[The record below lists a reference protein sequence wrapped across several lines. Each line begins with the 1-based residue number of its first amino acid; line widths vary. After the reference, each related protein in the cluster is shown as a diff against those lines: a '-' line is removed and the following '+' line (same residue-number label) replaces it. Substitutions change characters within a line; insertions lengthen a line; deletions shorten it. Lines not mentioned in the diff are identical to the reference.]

1 MRKGLIFKKGIIIV
15 LAAAVVTSAAPV
27 MGVSGWGV
35 MNAKA
40 EETTTEKIPEY
51 LLMGSTR
58 LIDNGE
64 FQDDGVSGNDDTIY
78 QGTNWYY
85 DITRNQ
91 LVLENASISGNIT
104 IQNGDLSIMLSGT
117 NTMRSDMVIQ
127 SILTESGIVPTLEI
141 NGNNHN
147 GSLSCGSIS
156 VADLGLNNN
165 NLKIIGATLETS
177 PIECS
182 GSLTIE
188 NSHVVANEEDHSNV
202 INGDKINIVDSYVE
216 AKATTERYEGEVIRS
231 NQQINVSGSQIVVSR
246 ALACQE
252 PVLSDCDFSNSVIT
266 KQWNDIETGDD
277 VTKTYVYGKA
287 ALKEDLTIASGESIE
302 FDSSASIA
310 NLDKLIVKD
319 GATILIDGAE
329 HKHNTNGNIT
339 YIWQDDKE
347 HTKGVACK
355 DCPIGYVTKETESHN
370 YNSQGF
376 CTECDAYQPAVLT
389 TDKYDIDNDDS
400 KDKVYK
406 IGNAGQLYWFAGLV
420 NGTLSGVEQ
429 NVSANAVL
437 TADIVVNKNVLK
449 SDGTLNEGTFKEW
462 TPITGSSNSTY
473 SGIFDGQNHTISGL
487 YFNQEDSYD
496 VGLFGRNNGKIANA
510 GILDSYFYGTSKVG
524 GVCGNNYTG
533 TITNCYNTGS
543 VSGLGN
549 LGGVSGYNYTG
560 SITDCYNIGSVSGN
574 EGNVG
579 GVNGWNKGTITNCY
593 NVGSVSGTEHYVGGV
608 NGYNDGGT
616 ITNCYNTGSSVSGSG
631 YVGGVNGRNQGTIT
645 NCYNTSS
652 VSGKERYVG
661 GVIGR
666 NESNATITNCYYDST
681 IYTGNAIGAN
691 DGTTKKVEGKT
702 TEQFKT
708 GEVAYL
714 LQNGQSEEIWGQ
726 TIGTDTYPVLRGAKV
741 YKSITYI
748 GCNDSSDVASVSY
761 SNEKKDVF
769 GKHNFEDGICKYCG
783 EKLAA
788 TVTKGDETI
797 SCVSLPEAIGYAENM
812 PGSVVTVMEDTNTVL
827 DINNTDSDFTIDIN
841 GHKTD
846 DIDVN
851 NGKITI
857 IDSKTGG
864 YVKGELDIKKDS
876 TVTIGD
882 VKISGTIF
890 TNGQLILNGGDIYRI
905 ILADETIKLY
915 FNNSDIKINE
925 GIYLYGAYGEEI
937 IINAEP
943 HNVIPIVLDE
953 ISVQQGAAYAVA
965 GDGIVL
971 KSDWFNV
978 SSKDSIIDLSTS
990 IEDNKLRI
998 GALLNYKVYAE
1009 LDENKNITY
1018 SGSELKPS
1026 VKVYYNRNYMSSVQL
1041 KEGSDYNV
1049 TYSDN
1054 INAGTATAIVTGIGA
1069 YSGTKNVTFTIEPKK
1084 ISSPTFDG
1092 LKSEY
1097 TYTGQKVE
1105 PEFTLMDGDTVIPSN
1120 EYEVSYSDNTEV
1132 GTATITITD
1141 ATDGNYD
1148 INCKAEFDI
1157 VKADPVIN
1165 ELPMADPISYD
1176 PHKTLN
1182 EASISGGV
1190 VIGVS
1195 GENITGTW
1203 SWADDSVVPSVD
1215 VTDYDVIFTPDE
1227 QEHYNPVSGT
1237 VQVNVSKADV
1247 NVVDL
1252 PVASA
1257 ITYGDDLAKAVISGG
1272 RVSFD
1277 GIDQV
1282 EIPGTF
1288 AWKDESIKPFV
1299 SDSDKTL
1306 YTVVF
1311 TPADSVNYNTA
1322 EIEITVNVSKAAMP
1336 NLLLS
1341 VDNTHKTVGSIA
1353 LPGDWTWLDADTSTA
1368 IKAGGSVEATAVYVG
1383 DDKENYDSTE
1393 LKITIYRAACSEGE
1407 TVKYTLK
1414 GEKAPTCTRAGTG
1427 HTECS
1432 ICGDVMSTGVYVKE
1446 LGHKWNSGRVTRK
1459 PTYTAT
1465 GVKTFT
1471 CTVCKTAKT
1480 ASIAKLATTDISKKT
1495 SKITVSGI
1503 ENKIYNGKVHT
1514 QKSLVVKAGAKTL
1527 RLNKDYTVTYSK
1539 NKAVGKASVIIR
1551 GKNAYSGKI
1560 TKTFTIVKAAKGKTY
1575 TVGKFRYTITGA
1587 KADGTGTVAI
1597 AGTTYS
1603 RSDKKFASLTIA
1615 DTVIIGDVRFKIT
1628 SVSANAFSRY
1638 TALKNAT
1645 IGNNVTSIGSN
1656 AFLSCKNLKKMT
1668 IKSAK
1673 LKSVGAKA
1681 FSGTYSKITFAVP
1694 RNKATAYKKLI
1705 KKGSPSAKAIYK

>member
-1 MRKGLIFKKGIIIV
+1 
-15 LAAAVVTSAAPV
+15 
-27 MGVSGWGV
+27 
-35 MNAKA
+35 
-40 EETTTEKIPEY
+40 
-51 LLMGSTR
+51 MGSTR

-64 FQDDGVSGNDDTIY
+64 LQDDGVSGNDDTIY

-91 LVLENASISGNIT
+91 LVLENAYISGNIT

-141 NGNNHN
+141 NGNNQN
-147 GSLSCGSIS
+147 ESLSCGKIS
-156 VADLGLNNN
+156 ADDLGSNNN
-165 NLKIIGATLETS
+165 NIKIIGATLETS
-177 PIECS
+177 QIECS

-202 INGDKINIVDSYVE
+202 ISGDKINIVDSYVE

-302 FDSSASIA
+302 FESSASIT
-310 NLDKLIVKD
+310 NLDKLIVED
-319 GATILIDGAE
+319 GATILVDGAE
-329 HKHNTNGNIT
+329 HKHNTNGDIT

-355 DCPIGYVTKETESHN
+355 DCPIGYVTKETEAHN

-376 CTECDAYQPAVLT
+376 CTDCDAYQPAVLT
-389 TDKYDIDNDDS
+389 TDKYDINEDGT
-400 KDKVYK
+400 KDAVYE
-406 IGNAGQLYWFAGLV
+406 ISNAGQLYWFAGLV
-420 NGTLSGVEQ
+420 NGTLSGVAQ
-429 NVSANAVL
+429 NKSANAVL
-437 TADIVVNKNVLK
+437 TADIVVNANVLK

-462 TPITGSSNSTY
+462 TPIATSASPYT
-473 SGIFDGQNHTISGL
+473 GIFDGQNHTISGL
-487 YFNQEDSYD
+487 YFNQENSYD

-524 GVCGNNYTG
+524 GMCGNNYTG
-533 TITNCYNTGS
+533 TISNCYNTGS
-543 VSGLGN
+543 VSGIGTA
-549 LGGVSGYNYTG
+549 GGVSGYNYTG
-560 SITDCYNIGSVSGN
+560 SIT
-574 EGNVG
+574 
-579 GVNGWNKGTITNCY
+579 
-593 NVGSVSGTEHYVGGV
+593 
-608 NGYNDGGT
+608 
-616 ITNCYNTGSSVSGSG
+616 NCYNTG
-631 YVGGVNGRNQGTIT
+631 
-645 NCYNTSS
+645 S

-666 NESNATITNCYYDST
+666 NESNATITNCYYDSA

-691 DGTTKKVEGKT
+691 DGTTEKVEGKT
-702 TEQFKT
+702 IEQFKT

-726 TIGTDTYPVLRGAKV
+726 TIGTDTYPVLHGPKV
-741 YKSITYI
+741 YKSITYM
-748 GCNDSSDVASVSY
+748 GCNDSSEIASVSY

-769 GKHNFEDGICKYCG
+769 GKHNFEDGICRYCG

-797 SCVSLPEAIGYAENM
+797 SCVSLPEAISYAENM
-812 PGSVVTVMEDTNTVL
+812 PDSVVTVMEDTNTAL
-827 DINNTDSDFTIDIN
+827 DINNPDSDFTIDIN

-846 DIDVN
+846 DIDVK

-864 YVKGELDIKKDS
+864 DVKGHLDIKKDS
-876 TVTIGD
+876 TVTIGN
-882 VKISGTIF
+882 VKISGTIH
-890 TNGQLILNGGDIYRI
+890 TMGQLILNGGDINKI

-915 FNNSDIKINE
+915 FNNSDIKIND
-925 GIYLYGAYGEEI
+925 GIYLYGIYGEKI

-943 HNVIPIVLDE
+943 HNVIPIVLDG
-953 ISVQQGAAYAVA
+953 IGVQQGAAYAVA
-965 GDGIVL
+965 GDGIAL
-971 KSDWFNV
+971 KSDWFNA
-978 SSKDSIIDLSTS
+978 SSDDSIIDLSTS

-998 GALLNYKVYAE
+998 GALLNDKVYAE
-1009 LDENKNITY
+1009 LDENKNIIY

-1026 VKVYYNRNYMSSVQL
+1026 VKVYYNWDNMFSVQL

-1092 LKSEY
+1092 LKPEY

-1105 PEFTLMDGDTVIPSN
+1105 PEFALMDGETVIPSS

-1141 ATDGNYD
+1141 ATGGNYD

-1157 VKADPVIN
+1157 VKADPVIS
-1165 ELPMADPISYD
+1165 ELPVADPISYD

-1182 EASISGGV
+1182 EASISGGA

-1203 SWADDSVVPSVD
+1203 SWADDSTVPVVD
-1215 VTDYDVIFTPDE
+1215 VTDYDVVFTPDD
-1227 QEHYNPVSGT
+1227 QKHYNSIRGT
-1237 VQVNVSKADV
+1237 IQVNVLTANV
-1247 NVVDL
+1247 NIADL
-1252 PVASA
+1252 PTASA
-1257 ITYGDDLAKAVISGG
+1257 ITYGDSLAKSVLYGG
-1272 RVSFD
+1272 TAYFD
-1277 GIDQV
+1277 GINKV
-1282 EIPGTF
+1282 EIFGTF
-1288 AWKDESIKPFV
+1288 AWKDDSLKPFV

-1353 LPGDWTWLDADTSTA
+1353 LPGDWVWLAADTATA
-1368 IKAGGSVEATAVYVG
+1368 IKAGGSVVATAVYAG

-1393 LKITIYRAACSEGE
+1393 LKVTIYRAPCSDGK

-1414 GEKAPTCTRAGTG
+1414 GEKAPTCTKAGTG

-1432 ICGDVMSTGVYVKE
+1432 VCGDVMSTGVCVKE
-1446 LGHKWNSGRVTRK
+1446 LGHKWNSGRVTKK
-1459 PTYTAT
+1459 PTYTAA
-1465 GVKTFT
+1465 GVRTYT
-1471 CTVCKTAKT
+1471 CTVCKAAKT

-1503 ENKIYNGKVHT
+1503 ENKIYNGRAHT
-1514 QKSLVVKAGAKTL
+1514 QRSLVVKAGTKTL

-1539 NKAVGKASVIIR
+1539 NKAVGKASVTIC

-1560 TKTFTIVKAAKGKTY
+1560 TKTFAIVKAAKGKTY

-1603 RSDKKFASLTIA
+1603 RSDKRFASLTIA
-1615 DTVIIGDVRFKIT
+1615 DTVVIGDVRFKIT

-1638 TALKNAT
+1638 TALKNVT
-1645 IGNNVTSIGSN
+1645 IGNNVTSIGAN